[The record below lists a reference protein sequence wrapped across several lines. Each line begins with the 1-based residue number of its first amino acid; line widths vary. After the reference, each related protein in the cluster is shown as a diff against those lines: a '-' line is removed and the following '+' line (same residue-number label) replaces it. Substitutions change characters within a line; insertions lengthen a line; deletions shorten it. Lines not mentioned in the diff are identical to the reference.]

1 MIERSAL
8 RQRIEQAIA
17 RYPVVALAGP
27 RQVRDGFR
35 LGVEIKRSDAPR
47 LTPSMRNALHDLK
60 LDLLW
65 VIYPGTQSYTLHEK
79 VIVMPLADI
88 GTQRAQS

>member
-1 MIERSAL
+1 VRGSAFTVFEKL
-8 RQRIEQAIA
+8 QH
-17 RYPVVALAGP
+17 ALINVLGH
-27 RQVRDGFR
+27 QVRDGFR

-47 LTPSMRNALHDLK
+47 LTPSMRNALRDLK

-65 VIYPGTQSYTLHEK
+65 VIYPGTQSYTLQEK
-79 VIVMPLADI
+79 VIVMRLADI